1 MSIGDILSE
10 LREDKGLTQLE
21 LAKQLH
27 TSNSSISAYE
37 TGARIPNSETLK
49 AFAAFYNVTADYLLG
64 LADVP
69 LSPAM
74 LSEEFSKG
82 VKYSELLQMLDALL
96 PHQKSAVLLMVENMK
111 FYADVTGKTSAS
123 GGKT

>member
-1 MSIGDILSE
+1 MSIGEILSE

-96 PHQKSAVLLMVENMK
+96 PNQKSAVLLMVENMK
-111 FYADVTGKTSAS
+111 FYADVAGKTSAS